1 MCKTTEFSARATG
14 WRYSLTV
21 LLKHHNNKDV
31 VKFLKRV
38 VKTLGIF
45 FFLSIW
51 KMQISVSHLCSSVI
65 ILGLIFFFTEKSFRQ
80 QLIVA
85 TTSENPD
92 VLEMIF
98 GHLDPTSVVMDNPDV
113 LEQIFCYLDPA
124 SVKTASLV
132 SRLISH
138 L

>member
-85 TTSENPD
+85 TISENPD
-92 VLEMIF
+92 VLEMILI
-98 GHLDPTSVVMDNPDV
+98 GEVMDNPDV

-132 SRLISH
+132 SR
-138 L
+138 

>member
-45 FFLSIW
+45 FFFVNLEDANI
-51 KMQISVSHLCSSVI
+51 CFSSV
-65 ILGLIFFFTEKSFRQ
+65 LLCNYLRFDFFFTEKSFRQ

-85 TTSENPD
+85 TMSENPD